1 MNKKATTILM
11 IIFELLVV
19 IAIVFTT
26 TKVAYGYANSDKV
39 LKINVAEDLAMMVN
53 TLVGTPGNAEIEY
66 PTDVEIFSFIL
77 NSGSI
82 TVISSGDIVQ
92 TNEVRTFYLPKGYS
106 ATGTVEKAKQICLVK
121 QGYLIELKNCQE
133 VIAS

>member
-77 NSGSI
+77 NS
-82 TVISSGDIVQ
+82 
-92 TNEVRTFYLPKGYS
+92 EAL
-106 ATGTVEKAKQICLVK
+106 L
-121 QGYLIELKNCQE
+121 
-133 VIAS
+133 